1 MFGLI
6 GTKKGMT
13 RVFKEDGASIPV
25 TVIEICKSKIV
36 QRKTLEKDG
45 YYGIQVN
52 YGSKKKVSKSL
63 EKKFKGNDV
72 SNGYLTEFNLTEE
85 EFNKLSEVNELSV
98 DFFDESLKVDVSG
111 VSKGKGFAGVVKRHN
126 FKTQDATHGNSL
138 SHRAP
143 GSIGQCQFPGRVFKG
158 KKMAG
163 QYGNKQ
169 ITVQNLEIEKI
180 DIDDS
185 LILVQGSIPGSIGSF
200 VRITPSIKGGVTLSL
215 EPKLPETEEPI
226 EDTATK
232 EDPVEKIAE
241 EAPVEEAPA
250 EEAAPVISDVE
261 KSPASIV
268 SDFEKSQLKEDLPSF
283 RPGDTVS
290 VSVKVKDGQRT
301 RLQAFEGVVMSV
313 RNSGLNSSFIVRKIS
328 SGIGV
333 ERTFQL
339 HSPLIDSISVKRKGD
354 VRKAKLFYLRERSG
368 KSARIKERLD

>member
-36 QRKTLEKDG
+36 QRKTLDKDG
-45 YYGIQVN
+45 YFGIQVN

-63 EKKFKGNDV
+63 EKKFKDNDA

-85 EFNKLSEVNELSV
+85 EFNKLAEVSELSI
-98 DFFDESLKVDVSG
+98 DFFDERLKVDVSG

-138 SHRAP
+138 AHRAP

-180 DIDDS
+180 DVEDS
-185 LILVQGSIPGSIGSF
+185 LMLIQGSVPGSIGSF
-200 VRITPSIKGGVTLSL
+200 VRITPSIKGGITLSL
-215 EPKLPETEEPI
+215 EPKLPEIDEAPEKEVVETS
-226 EDTATK
+226 TK
-232 EDPVEKIAE
+232 
-241 EAPVEEAPA
+241 EAPVEEVATEEAPA
-250 EEAAPVISDVE
+250 EEAATEEAPAEEAATEEAPVEEAATEEAPVE
-261 KSPASIV
+261 EAATEEAPV
-268 SDFEKSQLKEDLPSF
+268 EEVKED
-283 RPGDTVS
+283 
-290 VSVKVKDGQRT
+290 K
-301 RLQAFEGVVMSV
+301 
-313 RNSGLNSSFIVRKIS
+313 
-328 SGIGV
+328 
-333 ERTFQL
+333 
-339 HSPLIDSISVKRKGD
+339 
-354 VRKAKLFYLRERSG
+354 
-368 KSARIKERLD
+368 

>member
-36 QRKTLEKDG
+36 QRKTPEKDG

-85 EFNKLSEVNELSV
+85 EFNKFSEVNELSV

-185 LILVQGSIPGSIGSF
+185 LILIQGSIPGSIGSF

-215 EPKLPETEEPI
+215 EPKLPEIDEAPEK
-226 EDTATK
+226 EVVEASTK
-232 EDPVEKIAE
+232 QAPVEEAATE
-241 EAPVEEAPA
+241 EAPVEEVATEEAPA
-250 EEAAPVISDVE
+250 EEV
-261 KSPASIV
+261 
-268 SDFEKSQLKEDLPSF
+268 KED
-283 RPGDTVS
+283 
-290 VSVKVKDGQRT
+290 K
-301 RLQAFEGVVMSV
+301 
-313 RNSGLNSSFIVRKIS
+313 
-328 SGIGV
+328 
-333 ERTFQL
+333 
-339 HSPLIDSISVKRKGD
+339 
-354 VRKAKLFYLRERSG
+354 
-368 KSARIKERLD
+368 